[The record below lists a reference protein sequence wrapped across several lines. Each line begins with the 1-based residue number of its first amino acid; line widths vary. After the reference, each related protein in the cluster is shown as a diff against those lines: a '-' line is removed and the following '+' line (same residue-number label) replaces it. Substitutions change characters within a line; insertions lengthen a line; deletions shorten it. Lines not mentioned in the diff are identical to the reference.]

1 MLLVLFK
8 MTIKDQIIQVLKEA
22 RRPIKARE
30 IARRFELHFNETISK
45 REVNRIIHNQL
56 KSKVLSSGFPRYT
69 HSLIKVDLADPKEQ
83 IINDSNKKQEINN
96 TLIDDLLPKEILL
109 KDKLFKM
116 LDDYIIIFHEFR
128 RTKNNSIR
136 NNCLLKLEEIIKYII
151 SNKLNIDEISSY
163 LANEVLIHKQV
174 LGDKRV
180 INFIQEKGLHNNLI
194 NNIELSSL
202 NSDLKVLIQNY
213 ESAYSDFVTLSR
225 KPSSIKSTFSDLI
238 NELEKRSSDILD
250 LIVQNI
256 LKNNTSLTDLENNC
270 SRKLY
275 TKIENH
281 QDIYNWIN
289 KKDEDHSIDEDS
301 YEDRLKEFKILC
313 MKVWDD
319 GIVDEFEQR
328 EIDKKIKELNLDY
341 QDANKIFETYNKK
354 WSVIIDN
361 NIEDNIKIDYINKQI
376 LFKNINLSKEELLIN
391 FINNLFNERLN
402 HRSLEVDLL
411 FENFEEFYE

>member
-1 MLLVLFK
+1 VLLVLFK